1 MHLLV
6 LCHAALTLR
15 WVAVPT

>member
-6 LCHAALTLR
+6 LCCATSNSTLF
-15 WVAVPT
+15 